1 MRSFPCWPVVVLP
14 TLRLLEIDLINK
26 HHNILWKRKKHHGF
40 PTIMYHV
47 YYVFFDTLKINGMCT
62 NDVFHTFI
70 VTSKFSSQSVMTSK
84 ESLSGSTS
92 WMIVGKLRMDT
103 ASKLTKS
110 RSWDVITLTYGEVK
124 VVCVNWVKSLSIWPI
139 VATKN
144 ELCGVFF
151 YFDVPFGGQLAIMIV
166 WRPMT

>member
-1 MRSFPCWPVVVLP
+1 MEKK
-14 TLRLLEIDLINK
+14 T
-26 HHNILWKRKKHHGF
+26 KHHGL

-47 YYVFFDTLKINGMCT
+47 YYVLFDTLKINGMCT

-84 ESLSGSTS
+84 ESLSGPTS

-110 RSWDVITLTYGEVK
+110 RS
-124 VVCVNWVKSLSIWPI
+124 
-139 VATKN
+139 
-144 ELCGVFF
+144 
-151 YFDVPFGGQLAIMIV
+151 
-166 WRPMT
+166 